1 MASGGAARGRLAE
14 ERKAWRKSHPL
25 VGTVILSA
33 SSLLLGFVAK
43 PAMLPDG
50 SVNLML
56 WNCVVPGKE
65 GKKNNFSLLSQNRN
79 KQSIIRFSE
88 FMSGILSSVQ
98 QLANQLAD
106 AHFARPHPTIHTSSR
121 SQMPQNV
128 QSAMRLRVLS
138 FLWERMHIRIREPLD
153 TGAFS
158 VAQTRA
164 ATREMRFRIRPP
176 LDTNTTILLNL
187 LLETKTRDMLYYG
200 NHTIKLFCFLALAA
214 KRGLTDWEG
223 GYFPV
228 TLHFTENYP
237 SNPPTCKFPRRFF
250 HVNVYDSGDVCL
262 SILGDAWAPSI
273 TVRQILIG
281 IQELLE
287 NPNPASPAQDFAYD
301 VFAENMP
308 EYKRRVREQAKRY
321 PSLV

>member
-65 GKKNNFSLLSQNRN
+65 G
-79 KQSIIRFSE
+79 
-88 FMSGILSSVQ
+88 
-98 QLANQLAD
+98 
-106 AHFARPHPTIHTSSR
+106 
-121 SQMPQNV
+121 
-128 QSAMRLRVLS
+128 
-138 FLWERMHIRIREPLD
+138 
-153 TGAFS
+153 
-158 VAQTRA
+158 
-164 ATREMRFRIRPP
+164 
-176 LDTNTTILLNL
+176 
-187 LLETKTRDMLYYG
+187 
-200 NHTIKLFCFLALAA
+200 
-214 KRGLTDWEG
+214 TDWEG

>member
-1 MASGGAARGRLAE
+1 MHCVTKKMSLYSFSSSQTA
-14 ERKAWRKSHPL
+14 
-25 VGTVILSA
+25 LSY
-33 SSLLLGFVAK
+33 
-43 PAMLPDG
+43 
-50 SVNLML
+50 N
-56 WNCVVPGKE
+56 
-65 GKKNNFSLLSQNRN
+65 QNRV
-79 KQSIIRFSE
+79 IFI
-88 FMSGILSSVQ
+88 FMQ
-98 QLANQLAD
+98 
-106 AHFARPHPTIHTSSR
+106 
-121 SQMPQNV
+121 
-128 QSAMRLRVLS
+128 
-138 FLWERMHIRIREPLD
+138 
-153 TGAFS
+153 
-158 VAQTRA
+158 
-164 ATREMRFRIRPP
+164 
-176 LDTNTTILLNL
+176 
-187 LLETKTRDMLYYG
+187 
-200 NHTIKLFCFLALAA
+200 
-214 KRGLTDWEG
+214 TDWEG

-237 SNPPTCKFPRRFF
+237 SIPPTCKFPRRFF